1 MSSNYVTIVGRLG
14 ADPELKFLPN
24 TGNAATEFGLAFQRG
39 KRGPDGKWENG
50 ETDWF
55 RVKCFEKAA
64 EAVAKLPKGALVRVS
79 GRLVQE
85 RWEQDGEP
93 RQTVKIIANNIDVAT
108 VALTDIESSTGRV
121 TMTWGSGEQRRPA
134 PTNNGF
140 EDRMYDEERWGE
152 GPGF

>member
-14 ADPELKFLPN
+14 SDPELRFLPN

-64 EAVAKLPKGALVRVS
+64 EAVAKLPKGALVRVT
-79 GRLVQE
+79 GRIVQE

-93 RQTVKIIANNIDVAT
+93 RQTVKIIANNIDMAT
-108 VALTDIESSTGRV
+108 VALSDIESSTGRV
-121 TMTWGSGEQRRPA
+121 TMTWGSGEGRK
-134 PTNNGF
+134 PTPNPIGV
-140 EDRMYDEERWGE
+140 EDSLYEGTWDE